1 MNKEVFKSSFIELLD
16 KNFDKRASYFDLS
29 KFKIFFEFSTLIF
42 EINKSIISEHYRAAI
57 TLTNHFLERL
67 LKITLIY
74 NEVGVGPLA
83 VENWDEK
90 FGIANDKYD
99 NLKLGN
105 SIERCKK
112 FELINDSE
120 KEYLWEI
127 IRECMRNGF
136 SHAESPKIL
145 ADLPNRKTFF
155 YGKLN
160 NPTALKP
167 IIMNQKKIPTFQA
180 ILIEKFAEANAEK
193 YFDFIYNL
201 SLNIEDRLIEK
212 SKKS

>member
-1 MNKEVFKSSFIELLD
+1 MANLNIK
-16 KNFDKRASYFDLS
+16 
-29 KFKIFFEFSTLIF
+29 
-42 EINKSIISEHYRAAI
+42 
-57 TLTNHFLERL
+57 
-67 LKITLIY
+67 
-74 NEVGVGPLA
+74 
-83 VENWDEK
+83 VEDV
-90 FGIANDKYD
+90 
-99 NLKLGN
+99 L
-105 SIERCKK
+105 KK
-112 FELINDSE
+112 FYDVKADSEIKGLYEVRNINDSE